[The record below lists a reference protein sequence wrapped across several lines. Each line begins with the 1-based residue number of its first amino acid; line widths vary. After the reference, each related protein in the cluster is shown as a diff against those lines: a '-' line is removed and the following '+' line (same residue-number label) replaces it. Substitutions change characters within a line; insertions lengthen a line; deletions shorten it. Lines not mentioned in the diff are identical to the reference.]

1 MIFIEAIFANMPYKS
16 VPGYKRVDGKVV
28 PIINECDNDKELHA
42 ALEKCLVEFAKD
54 VYSQNLQDEDRM
66 SNDLFNFAMDYFSE
80 FTEDPML
87 VNNIAHLVDSVEQ
100 YGVHS
105 EFAPKITIS
114 RVFKRLF
121 LGKYFRTK
129 SIRMSI
135 ARSAKIYDKGYWW
148 YKKKLK
154 NGKLKRF
161 IKRVFNKLKR
171 ISS

>member
-1 MIFIEAIFANMPYKS
+1 MQDYDRLS
-16 VPGYKRVDGKVV
+16 
-28 PIINECDNDKELHA
+28 NE
-42 ALEKCLVEFAKD
+42 
-54 VYSQNLQDEDRM
+54 
-66 SNDLFNFAMDYFSE
+66 LFYFAMDYFSE
-80 FTEDPML
+80 FTEEPML